1 MSRDAVN
8 WPAWNPEPAPHSA
21 AGWRTHLFPTLV
33 VAGGIG
39 FAVFLLC
46 AAPPKAAVIET
57 YPATG
62 RIVRA
67 GRPVAEVWVRFYR
80 REGRRLVPAQAARTD
95 AGGAFEI
102 GSPDCFGLRPGVYSV
117 CVVGPDAA
125 RSEAYRSP
133 LTTPLKATIGDGRND
148 LPEFELAPQSETR

>member
-1 MSRDAVN
+1 MSHDTTVSL
-8 WPAWNPEPAPHSA
+8 AWNPEPDPSSVP
-21 AGWRTHLFPTLV
+21 GWRKHLFPTLV
-33 VAGGIG
+33 VAGCIG

-46 AAPPKAAVIET
+46 AAPPKQAVIET

-62 RIVRA
+62 RVVRA

-95 AGGAFEI
+95 PGGTFEI
-102 GSPDCFGLRPGVYSV
+102 GAAHCFGLRPGVYSV
-117 CVVGPDAA
+117 CVIGPDTA
-125 RSEAYRSP
+125 RDEAYRSP

-148 LPEFELAPQSETR
+148 LPEFELAPQPETR